1 MIISDQ
7 GQLYVTY
14 FGNIRL
20 ANNMV
25 RLRDSLESSMHR
37 DPALQTET
45 YRGSSLKFGYSLKT
59 YRPFGDGEEFPTDH
73 YGVRSAY
80 DDCIPI

>member
-1 MIISDQ
+1 
-7 GQLYVTY
+7 
-14 FGNIRL
+14 
-20 ANNMV
+20 
-25 RLRDSLESSMHR
+25 MHR

-45 YRGSSLKFGYSLKT
+45 YRGSSLKFGYPLKT

-73 YGVRSAY
+73 YGVGSAY